1 MLIWKTQGATQPVE
15 PQPVVK
21 GGFNWDAWYAKN
33 KTRLSEKRAKR
44 YREDAAYRAAAL
56 ERSRLQRENKK
67 PEPLPES
74 ELHSVPFTDAANTLG
89 VTVWVLREWRRKNY
103 FPEPHR
109 RNGRLWF
116 SLAQVQQLQQL
127 REYFVTHG
135 VRVTEATK
143 PGLENLVSLI
153 YANW

>member
-1 MLIWKTQGATQPVE
+1 MLIWKTTTQTEVPGPVK
-15 PQPVVK
+15 Q
-21 GGFNWDAWYAKN
+21 GFNWDAWYAKN

-56 ERSRLQRENKK
+56 ERSRQQRETKK
-67 PEPLPES
+67 PATITDGYT
-74 ELHSVPFTDAANTLG
+74 VAFNDAADMLG

-116 SLAQVQQLQQL
+116 NPSQVQLLQTL
-127 REYFVTHG
+127 RQFFIHNG
-135 VRVTEATK
+135 SRVTDDQRPE
-143 PGLENLVSLI
+143 LESLISLI
-153 YANW
+153 YANWT

>member
-1 MLIWKTQGATQPVE
+1 MLIWKTTTATEVPGPVK
-15 PQPVVK
+15 Q
-21 GGFNWDAWYAKN
+21 GFNWDAWYAKN

-56 ERSRLQRENKK
+56 ERSRQQRETKK
-67 PEPLPES
+67 PAAITDGYT
-74 ELHSVPFTDAANTLG
+74 VAFNDAADMLG

-116 SLAQVQQLQQL
+116 SPSQVQSLYTLQQ
-127 REYFVTHG
+127 FFIQHG
-135 VRVTEATK
+135 SRVTDELR
-143 PGLENLVSLI
+143 PELENIISLV
-153 YANW
+153 YANWT